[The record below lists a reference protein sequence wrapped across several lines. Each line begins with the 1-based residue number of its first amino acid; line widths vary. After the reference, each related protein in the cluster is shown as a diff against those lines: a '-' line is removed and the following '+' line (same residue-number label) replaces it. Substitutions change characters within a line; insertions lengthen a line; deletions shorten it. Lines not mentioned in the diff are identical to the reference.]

1 MDKSNTHV
9 KDNIMEKEKKA
20 VNYHKRKFNCA
31 QSVFTVFGQDF
42 GISEDDCLKL
52 SCAFG
57 GGMGRK
63 QNVCGAVTGAL
74 MALGLKYG
82 KGINDPEENK
92 MLTYS
97 KTSEFFRQFSKLN
110 GSIVCRSCL
119 MILT

>member
-9 KDNIMEKEKKA
+9 KDNIMEKAKKA

-57 GGMGRK
+57 GGMGGNRK
-63 QNVCGAVTGAL
+63 FAGSDRSP
-74 MALGLKYG
+74 YG
-82 KGINDPEENK
+82 IGIEIW
-92 MLTYS
+92 
-97 KTSEFFRQFSKLN
+97 N
-110 GSIVCRSCL
+110 GDK
-119 MILT
+119 